1 MPSRPLNE
9 LPPSSW
15 PLNPDYVMD
24 LDPLPFRLR
33 AEVAGETIVDSTD
46 GRVMFELGHAPVY
59 YVPKGDVRMDL
70 MTPTDLATHCPYKGD
85 ASYWSLAVGDTTVEN
100 IIWGYE
106 DPYAEMAHLK
116 GYVGVYWDRIDA
128 WYHGDQQVDSPVEI
142 AGRVNE
148 TNHFKACY
156 PHLMAE
162 WNSERN
168 QRIGAYEFSAES
180 NTEVWWKDAAG
191 HEWRERIKDRV
202 LRNIGGV
209 EQPPLAAE

>member
-1 MPSRPLNE
+1 
-9 LPPSSW
+9 
-15 PLNPDYVMD
+15 MD

-33 AEVAGETIVDSTD
+33 AEAAGETIVDSSHA
-46 GRVMFELGHAPVY
+46 RVMFELGHAPVY
-59 YVPKGDVRMDL
+59 YVPVRDVRMDL
-70 MTPTDLATHCPYKGD
+70 MTRTYLGTHCPYKGD
-85 ASYWSLAVGDTTVEN
+85 ASYWSLTTGDRTVEN
-100 IIWGYE
+100 IIWAYE
-106 DPYAEMAHLK
+106 DPYAEMALLE
-116 GYVGVYWDRIDA
+116 GYVGVYWDRVDA
-128 WYHGDQQVDSPVEI
+128 WYHGETCVHAPVEI

-202 LRNIGGV
+202 LRDLGGV
-209 EQPPLAAE
+209 EQPPRAAA

>member
-1 MPSRPLNE
+1 MPARPLSE

-15 PLNPDYVMD
+15 PNNPDYVMD

-33 AEVAGETIVDSTD
+33 AEAAGETIVDSSHA
-46 GRVMFELGHAPVY
+46 RVMFELGHAPVY
-59 YVPKGDVRMDL
+59 YVPVRDVRMDL
-70 MTPTDLATHCPYKGD
+70 MTRTDLGTHCPYKGD
-85 ASYWSLAVGDTTVEN
+85 ASYWSLTAGDRTVEN
-100 IIWGYE
+100 IIWAYE
-106 DPYAEMAHLK
+106 DPYAEMALLES
-116 GYVGVYWDRIDA
+116 YVGVYWDRVDA
-128 WYHGDQQVDSPVEI
+128 WYHGKTWVHAPVEI

-202 LRNIGGV
+202 LRDLGGV
-209 EQPPLAAE
+209 EQPPRAAA

>member
-1 MPSRPLNE
+1 M
-9 LPPSSW
+9 
-15 PLNPDYVMD
+15 
-24 LDPLPFRLR
+24 
-33 AEVAGETIVDSTD
+33 
-46 GRVMFELGHAPVY
+46 
-59 YVPKGDVRMDL
+59 
-70 MTPTDLATHCPYKGD
+70 
-85 ASYWSLAVGDTTVEN
+85 GDTTVEN

-106 DPYAEMAHLK
+106 DPYPEMAHLK
-116 GYVGVYWDRIDA
+116 GYVGVYWDRVDA
-128 WYHGDQQVDSPVEI
+128 WYHGETRVDRPVEI

-156 PHLMAE
+156 PHLMAQ

-202 LRNIGGV
+202 LRDIGGV
-209 EQPPLAAE
+209 EQRPLAAS